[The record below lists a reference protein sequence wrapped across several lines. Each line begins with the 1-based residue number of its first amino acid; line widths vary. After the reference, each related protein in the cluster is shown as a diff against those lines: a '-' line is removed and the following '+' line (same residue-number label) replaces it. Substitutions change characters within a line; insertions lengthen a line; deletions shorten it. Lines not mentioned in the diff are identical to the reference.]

1 MLRNLVNFGLDVW
14 TNNWFAVFTSYSPN
28 VKLVRPFSAN
38 FPSFQWCEL
47 WAQLYQTTAAP
58 AADKMDEIAK
68 LPTIIIR
75 RHSLYLMPTTGPATL
90 KRKTHLQ
97 VSTMPASMVCLHS
110 LSRKHLTPL
119 QNTIGDIWIWAEHC
133 CLLWSY
139 YDSSSWRERD
149 ARPGKWLTGISLNF
163 SAKQLQKSRHAQ
175 ATLLCS
181 YKKVCRKRGTVNR
194 GFPSHQ

>member
-75 RHSLYLMPTTGPATL
+75 RHSLYLIPTTGSSTL
-90 KRKTHLQ
+90 KRKSTFTSQ
-97 VSTMPASMVCLHS
+97 VSIMPIRLHS

-119 QNTIGDIWIWAEHC
+119 QNTVDDIWIRAEHC

-139 YDSSSWRERD
+139 YDRPSCRERD

-175 ATLLCS
+175 ATLLWQKS
-181 YKKVCRKRGTVNR
+181 L
-194 GFPSHQ
+194 